1 MYPFDKI
8 YQYAD
13 IKNNVLKRNV
23 MIGFFIPW
31 GKREK
36 NEILKGKKHLL
47 MKHDPKD
54 GEEVDSKLLVV
65 VT

>member
-1 MYPFDKI
+1 
-8 YQYAD
+8 
-13 IKNNVLKRNV
+13 